1 MEGDAGVVT
10 IGAGMRTFLE
20 FVRDEL
26 DLKSA
31 HVYIDR
37 IGCDEKCKFDTE
49 AAHNAACGAY
59 PAADS
64 WVDVKEL
71 DDLAAEM
78 KVELRDDSWDFGE
91 VVLRPSISKAKGSGA
106 HSVS

>member
-1 MEGDAGVVT
+1 M
-10 IGAGMRTFLE
+10 
-20 FVRDEL
+20 DE
-26 DLKSA
+26 
-31 HVYIDR
+31 R
-37 IGCDEKCKFDTE
+37 CRFDTE

-91 VVLRPSISKAKGSGA
+91 VVLRPSTSQTDGFGA
-106 HSVS
+106 RAAS